1 MLFIN
6 FFLGTSWVAA
16 FGVIWFCTDWFIHYS
31 QLLGCFENTRLKYLT
46 FITNNPDKYFP
57 DFLYKQSLLLSNR
70 YAKFMFKLA
79 SCPFCLLAWASIII
93 AYLFG
98 QLILAAPIYLAS
110 LLILLVIK
118 KLM

>member
-6 FFLGTSWVAA
+6 FFLGTCWVAA

-31 QLLGCFENTRLKYLT
+31 QLLGCFENIRLKYLG
-46 FITNNPDKYFP
+46 FIANNPDKYFP
-57 DFLYKQSLLLSNR
+57 DFLYKQSLQVSNR
-70 YAKFMFKLA
+70 YAKFVLKLA
-79 SCPFCLLAWASIII
+79 SCPFCLLVWISTST
-93 AYLFG
+93 AYLLD
-98 QLILAAPIYLAS
+98 QIILAAPIYLAS